1 MAKHIV
7 CLFDKGEMTKN
18 ESKTSQLQE
27 IKLAEISVIRGK
39 TENLRISAS

>member
-7 CLFDKGEMTKN
+7 CHFDEGEMTKN

-39 TENLRISAS
+39 TKKT